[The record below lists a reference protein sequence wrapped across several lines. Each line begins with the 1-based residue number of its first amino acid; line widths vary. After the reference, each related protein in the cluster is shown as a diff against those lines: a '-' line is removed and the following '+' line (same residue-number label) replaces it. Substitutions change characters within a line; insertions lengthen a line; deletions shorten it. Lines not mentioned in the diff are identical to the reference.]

1 MNKDE
6 KQPKP
11 KKTSAQKGLIASMIA
26 AGCLAS
32 VITSAIPGLIVTN
45 DYDRDI
51 KDLDEQQSAIYQEF
65 MGSGEFSK
73 YTDEQIIQLVE
84 DYSSSKINHIEFRA
98 RLKKLFTLE
107 SAKQVLETSNNT
119 ELKQQVEDI
128 EAQKKERSEEYD
140 KSIIPELSVGGAIAF
155 DAGALASAAAS
166 VVYNK
171 KALWEERRK
180 EREAKR
186 KQAQRER
193 NNDNEQ
199 GL

>member
-26 AGCLAS
+26 AGCLVSIGAS
-32 VITSAIPGLIVTN
+32 ALPGLIVTN
-45 DYDRDI
+45 DYDKDM

-65 MGSGEFSK
+65 MSSSEFSK

-84 DYSSSKINHIEFRA
+84 DYSTAKISSIEFEI

-107 SAKQVLETSNNT
+107 NAKQVLETSSNT

-128 EAQKKERSEEYD
+128 EMQKKERSEKYD
-140 KSIIPELSVGGAIAF
+140 KSIIPE
-155 DAGALASAAAS
+155 
-166 VVYNK
+166 
-171 KALWEERRK
+171 
-180 EREAKR
+180 
-186 KQAQRER
+186 
-193 NNDNEQ
+193 
-199 GL
+199 

>member
-26 AGCLAS
+26 AGCLVSIGAS
-32 VITSAIPGLIVTN
+32 ALPGLIVTN
-45 DYDRDI
+45 DYDKDM

-65 MGSGEFSK
+65 MSSSEFSK

-84 DYSSSKINHIEFRA
+84 DYSAAKISSIEFEI

-107 SAKQVLETSNNT
+107 NAKQVLETSSNT

-128 EAQKKERSEEYD
+128 EMQKKERTEKYD

-186 KQAQRER
+186 KQAQREK
-193 NNDNEQ
+193 NNNEQ